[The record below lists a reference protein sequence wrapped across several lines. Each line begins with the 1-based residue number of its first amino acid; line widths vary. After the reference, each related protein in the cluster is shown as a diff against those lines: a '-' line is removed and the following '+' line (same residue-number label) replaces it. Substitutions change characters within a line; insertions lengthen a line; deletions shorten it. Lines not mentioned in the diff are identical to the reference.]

1 MHAQPLSETE
11 LKGKW
16 LAWSMW
22 AASMMLFV
30 AEMVLT
36 GLYMS
41 GPSTDSSGSPA
52 ADLLIILVLLCTVT
66 VGALVASRQP
76 SNSIGWIFCVVGL
89 TWNLGSFAGS
99 YATVAL
105 STSPAPLPGGA
116 LMAWVDNWT
125 LGPSLYSV
133 LILLFLLFPTGKP
146 LTPRWRSLVWVTV
159 ATGVLLLLAD
169 MFSPGPFIRDFTQV
183 ENPLGVPILEGSR
196 EFIENPVLLCQ
207 IALLIL
213 SVISLVLRFRRSKGD
228 ERQQIKWFA
237 LGGVFVGAVF
247 AVAPLLWSTPGLGDL
262 LWPILFALALA
273 SIPLTV
279 GIAILKYRLYDI
291 DIIIRRTLIYGALTS
306 VLALLYFG
314 SVIALETLLRPLTG
328 QGHNDLVVVA
338 STLLIAALF
347 TPLRTRIQRFIDRR
361 FYRRKYDVARTLEA
375 FSTALRDEVDLDA
388 LAGRLVEVVDE
399 TMQPAH
405 VSVWLSLPDEEAK

>member
-1 MHAQPLSETE
+1 MSRRATT
-11 LKGKW
+11 W
-16 LAWSMW
+16 LAWSIW
-22 AASMMLFV
+22 TASIILFV

-36 GLYMS
+36 GLYAS
-41 GPSTDSSGSPA
+41 GPSTDSNGLPA

-76 SNSIGWIFCVVGL
+76 SNAIGWIFCVVGL
-89 TWNLGSFAGS
+89 TQNLGSFAGS

-105 STSPAPLPGGA
+105 STRPAPLPGGA

-133 LILLFLLFPTGKP
+133 LILLFLLFPAGKP
-146 LTPRWRSLVWVTV
+146 LTPRWWPLVWVTI
-159 ATGVLLLLAD
+159 ATGILLLLAD
-169 MFSPGPFIRDFTQV
+169 MFSPGRFIRDFTQV
-183 ENPLGVPILEGSR
+183 ENPLGVPIFEGSQ
-196 EFIENPVLLCQ
+196 EFIENPILLCQ

-237 LGGVFVGAVF
+237 MGGVFVGAVF
-247 AVAPLLWSTPGLGDL
+247 AAGPLLWATPGVGDL

-273 SIPLTV
+273 SIPITV
-279 GIAILKYRLYDI
+279 CIAILKYRLYEI
-291 DIIIRRTLIYGALTS
+291 DIIIRRTLIYGALTAI
-306 VLALLYFG
+306 LALLYFG
-314 SVIALETLLRPLTG
+314 SVIALESLLRPFTG

-338 STLLIAALF
+338 STLLIVILF
-347 TPLRTRIQRFIDRR
+347 TPLRARIQRFIDRR
-361 FYRRKYDVARTLEA
+361 FYRRKYDAARTLEA
-375 FSTALRDEVDLDA
+375 FSATLRDEVDLDT

-405 VSVWLSLPDEEAK
+405 VWLWLQPTERKV